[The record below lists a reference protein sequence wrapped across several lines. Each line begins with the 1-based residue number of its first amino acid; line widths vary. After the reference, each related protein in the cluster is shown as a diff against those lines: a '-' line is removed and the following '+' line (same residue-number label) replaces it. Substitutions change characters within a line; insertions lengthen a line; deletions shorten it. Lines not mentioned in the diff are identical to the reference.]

1 MLTDTGTPPSA
12 GRIRPLNTPA
22 PAQVDASEAGLPLMV
37 EWVLVASIVSRW
49 RIDDEWWRET
59 SIARLYY
66 DVLLEDEQHLTVF
79 MDLLTGSWYR
89 QRYA

>member
-1 MLTDTGTPPSA
+1 MVADTGAPSGA
-12 GRIRPLNTPA
+12 GRIRPLNNPA
-22 PAQVDASEAGLPLMV
+22 PVQVDASEEGLPLAV
-37 EWVLVASIVSRW
+37 ERMPVASIVSRW

-66 DVLLEDEQHLTVF
+66 EVLLEDGQHPTVF
-79 MDLLTGSWYR
+79 LDLLTGSWYR